1 MRLDL
6 PRSRAGRGLS
16 LTPLIDVVFILL
28 LFFLL
33 ASHFDRWR
41 TLRLDTAT
49 VTTGEQDTDR
59 PAVLRVRLHADG
71 TLFIDG
77 VALDP
82 SRLQRTLEDHR
93 ARRPDVSVVLE
104 AEAEVRLQPL
114 VGLIDTVTAAG
125 IRELSLR

>member
-49 VTTGEQDTDR
+49 VTTGEQDADR
-59 PAVLRVRLHADG
+59 SAVLRVRLHADG
-71 TLFIDG
+71 TLLIDG

-82 SRLQRTLEDHR
+82 NRLQHTLEDHR
-93 ARRPDVSVVLE
+93 ARLPDISVVLE

>member
-6 PRSRAGRGLS
+6 PRSRAGRGLG

-49 VTTGEQDTDR
+49 VTTGEQDADR

-71 TLFIDG
+71 TLDIDG

-82 SRLQRTLEDHR
+82 SRLQHTLEDHR
-93 ARRPDVSVVLE
+93 ARRPDISVVLE
-104 AEAEVRLQPL
+104 SEDEVRLQPL

>member
-6 PRSRAGRGLS
+6 PRSRAGRGLG

-41 TLRLDTAT
+41 TLRLDTAPAT
-49 VTTGEQDTDR
+49 AGEQDADL
-59 PAVLRVRLHADG
+59 PSVLRLRLHADG
-71 TLFIDG
+71 TLDIDG

-82 SRLQRTLEDHR
+82 GHLKHTLEDYR

-114 VGLIDTVTAAG
+114 VGLIDTVTAVG